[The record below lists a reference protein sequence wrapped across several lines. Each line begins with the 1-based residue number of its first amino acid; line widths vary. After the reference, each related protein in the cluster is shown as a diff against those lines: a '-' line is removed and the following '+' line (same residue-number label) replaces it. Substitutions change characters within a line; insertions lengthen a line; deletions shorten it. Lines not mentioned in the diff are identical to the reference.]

1 MKKSLFKRVTDYVN
15 SVGAGNEF
23 KVSSLISEVGP
34 YVNITRHNSWN
45 NNPYY
50 RVRTYVSY
58 LRRIGILSHVKYG
71 VWKINYDFPAAATL
85 TDVEFALGY
94 RTKCKWN
101 SETRTRTC
109 YPTTNNP
116 FDFAAYFAAEDHPTV
131 HSGAGTVITE
141 KPTTSFETKIIFVF
155 VPATGVVKEVTI
167 PKTDM
172 SFKTNPFCFE
182 SLDAVLMLYPTAEL
196 ESDIAENQFE
206 AVEEEIAISLTERV
220 VEPKTVTVKSLT
232 DIFPVQVGDTIYTV
246 SECGNECTITKE
258 KVTEVIAYFNS
269 AGVTFEVCTEDN
281 SYGDSTEYFLTKDEA
296 ATRLLQLV

>member
-1 MKKSLFKRVTDYVN
+1 MNKSLFKRVTDYIN

-23 KVSSLISEVGP
+23 KVSSLIDEVGP
-34 YVNITRHNSWN
+34 YVNITRNNVWN
-45 NNPYY
+45 GNPYY

-58 LRRIGILSHVKYG
+58 LRRVGILSHVKYG
-71 VWKINYDFPAAATL
+71 VWKINYNFPAAATL

-94 RTKCKWN
+94 KTQHTYNWD
-101 SETRTRTC
+101 TRISKR
-109 YPTTNNP
+109 YPKTNNP

-141 KPTTSFETKIIFVF
+141 KPQPTFETKIIFVF

-172 SFKTNPFCFE
+172 SFKANPFCFE

-196 ESDIAENQFE
+196 ESEIAENQFE
-206 AVEEEIAISLTERV
+206 AVEEDIAISVTENV
-220 VEPKTVTVKSLT
+220 VPKTEGVKQLT
-232 DIFPVQVGDTIYTV
+232 DILPVQVGDTIYTV

-296 ATRLLQLV
+296 ATRLMQLV